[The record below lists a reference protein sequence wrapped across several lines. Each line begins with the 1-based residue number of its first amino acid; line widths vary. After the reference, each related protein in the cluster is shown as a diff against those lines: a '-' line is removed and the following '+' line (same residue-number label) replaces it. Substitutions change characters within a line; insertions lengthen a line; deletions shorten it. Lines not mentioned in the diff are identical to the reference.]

1 MFDGVSPVESEPIGV
16 VSSGWRWAARCS
28 ALIWTIALGVGFVT
42 EAAAHD
48 PVSAL
53 FSFGPWGSFSLALLY
68 LLFRRGKNSLAFAL
82 GVGAAM
88 AFIALLAV
96 ARGGLAGASE
106 VLRHLFFIL
115 GMLILVLPPF
125 ALATGQSAL
134 GALLGWL
141 FSISSAILG
150 LSSIVAF
157 QKMAHEA
164 KGMGKLR
171 LAFGAGIF
179 CPLVVLLNSRCL
191 ACSFSAS
198 TCELS
203 LPRGQAPDPL
213 DL

>member
-1 MFDGVSPVESEPIGV
+1 MFDSASPAESEPIGV
-16 VSSGWRWAARCS
+16 VSSGWLWAARCS
-28 ALIWTIALGVGFVT
+28 ALIWTIALGVGFVA
-42 EAAAHD
+42 EAAASG

-53 FSFGPWGSFSLALLY
+53 FSFGPWGSLSLALLY
-68 LLFRRGKNSLAFAL
+68 LLFRRRKNSLAFAL
-82 GVGAAM
+82 GMGAAM

-125 ALATGQSAL
+125 ALATGQSTL

-164 KGMGKLR
+164 KGMGRLR
-171 LAFGAGIF
+171 LAFGAGIL
-179 CPLVVLLNSRCL
+179 CPLVVLLIFTLLGLFFFR
-191 ACSFSAS
+191 F
-198 TCELS
+198 
-203 LPRGQAPDPL
+203 GM
-213 DL
+213 